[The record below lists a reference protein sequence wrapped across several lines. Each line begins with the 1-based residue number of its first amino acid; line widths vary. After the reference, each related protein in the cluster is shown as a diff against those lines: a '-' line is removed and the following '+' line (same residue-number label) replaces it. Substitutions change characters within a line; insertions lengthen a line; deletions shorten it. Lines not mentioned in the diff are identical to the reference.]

1 MSGGER
7 RGVTPSNWGHVTNGA
22 YACSCLRLVMNGLPA
37 SSIGEFCSVL
47 SVIEAAHRFSLPD
60 FASSHWVHSLCLD
73 FFVCH
78 CLVCACMFYYCNVV
92 R

>member
-1 MSGGER
+1 MVGVATAKLRELKHGRTRGTDSKLESDER
-7 RGVTPSNWGHVTNGA
+7 KLRE
-22 YACSCLRLVMNGLPA
+22 LRL
-37 SSIGEFCSVL
+37 
-47 SVIEAAHRFSLPD
+47 SLPD

-78 CLVCACMFYYCNVV
+78 CLVCACILYYCNMV